1 MRQIDV
7 GNIIHPT
14 DPNGLVVVAQVE
26 PISLIFTLPQSELP
40 RIQAQ
45 MAKGPLTVIAYSQD
59 DKIKLDEGK
68 LLLVNNQ
75 IAQTTGT
82 IQLKATFPNAAHR
95 LWPGQL
101 VNARLL
107 VDTRKDGLTIA
118 APAVQQG
125 QTGSYV
131 YVISP
136 DGKAEVR
143 PVTVAQISEGQAL
156 IDSGLKANETVVVD
170 GQYRL
175 SAGQPRAGAP
185 RQGRAGSRLAKRGR
199 EGNPVNFSAPFIR
212 RPIATILLMAGIAA
226 VRPRDLPS
234 AARRGAAQRQLPD
247 DPGHRPVARRRSA
260 NHGVD
265 RGDAARAADGP
276 DPRRHP
282 AHLDERAGRHLGHRA
297 IRARPHR
304 RQRGGR
310 RPGGHQR
317 GKSLPADQHPV
328 SADDP
333 EGESGRDAGPASR
346 AHAPTRLPLT
356 TIDAYAENILLP
368 KISQIPGVGLV
379 GIGGQQKPAIRVQV
393 NPQALAARGIGLED
407 VRSVIAQANVDLP
420 KGTLNSPRQ
429 TYTLNTNDQLLKP
442 DAYDALIVAY
452 RNGSPVRIRDI
463 GKAIEGPENDLL
475 AGWYNKQRAVILAI
489 QRVPGANVIETVD
502 RVKALLP
509 QLEASLPPAIKVTI
523 AADRTTTI
531 RAAVADVQFTLLLT
545 VALVVMVIFLFLR
558 NLWATVIPAVTVPL
572 SLIGTFAVLYVLGYS
587 LDNLSLMALSI
598 AVGFVVDDAVVVI
611 ENIVRHLEQGLS
623 PMEAALKGSREIG
636 FTIISITLSLIAV
649 FIPLFL
655 MGGYVGKLFQEFA
668 VTISVSL
675 LLSLVISL
683 TLTPMM
689 CARLLKDEA
698 HRQHGRLYRFFER
711 GFDNLLALYEHGL
724 KIVLRHRFIT
734 LMVMLG
740 TIALTGYL
748 YVVIPKGF
756 FPQQDTGQIVGITEA
771 AEDISFPAMA
781 QRQQALVDILLKDPA
796 IDSVSNYIGPGGPTA
811 TLNQGRVFIALKPAS
826 QRDASADQVIN
837 RLRPQLARIQGITLY
852 MQAAQDI
859 TIGARLSKTQY
870 QYTLTDADST
880 ELAHWSAIFVDKMKG
895 IPGVIDV
902 ASDQANGG
910 PMLNVTVNREVAS
923 SFGILPSTIDN
934 VLDDAFGQRIVST
947 IFTQLNQYHVVLEVD
962 PRFQYS
968 PQALRDI
975 YLNSSG
981 GQQVPLSTLVNSDIK
996 PAPIVVN
1003 HQGLF
1008 PSVTISFNLVP
1019 GMALGDAVAAI
1030 QQIEKQTGKPASLAT
1045 SFQGNAQAFQAS
1057 LVGNAAADRGGADRD
1072 LHHPGRPL

>member
-1 MRQIDV
+1 M
-7 GNIIHPT
+7 
-14 DPNGLVVVAQVE
+14 
-26 PISLIFTLPQSELP
+26 
-40 RIQAQ
+40 
-45 MAKGPLTVIAYSQD
+45 
-59 DKIKLDEGK
+59 
-68 LLLVNNQ
+68 
-75 IAQTTGT
+75 
-82 IQLKATFPNAAHR
+82 
-95 LWPGQL
+95 
-101 VNARLL
+101 
-107 VDTRKDGLTIA
+107 
-118 APAVQQG
+118 
-125 QTGSYV
+125 
-131 YVISP
+131 
-136 DGKAEVR
+136 
-143 PVTVAQISEGQAL
+143 
-156 IDSGLKANETVVVD
+156 
-170 GQYRL
+170 
-175 SAGQPRAGAP
+175 
-185 RQGRAGSRLAKRGR
+185 
-199 EGNPVNFSAPFIR
+199 NFSAPFID
-212 RPIATILLMAGIAA
+212 RPIATILLMAGLLLCGLATYRLLPVAALPNVNYPTILITAQLPGADPQTMASTVATPLEQQLSQIPGVTQLTSTSALGVTSVTVQFELARTVDSAA
-226 VRPRDLPS
+226 VDVLAAINAASPFLPTNMPYPPTIRKVNP
-234 AARRGAAQRQLPD
+234 AEN
-247 DPGHRPVARRRSA
+247 PVLLLALTS
-260 NHGVD
+260 D
-265 RGDAARAADGP
+265 
-276 DPRRHP
+276 
-282 AHLDERAGRHLGHRA
+282 
-297 IRARPHR
+297 
-304 RQRGGR
+304 
-310 RPGGHQR
+310 
-317 GKSLPADQHPV
+317 
-328 SADDP
+328 
-333 EGESGRDAGPASR
+333 
-346 AHAPTRLPLT
+346 TLPLT
-356 TIDAYAENILLP
+356 TIDAYAESILLP

-407 VRSVIAQANVDLP
+407 VRSVVAQANVDLP

-442 DAYDALIVAY
+442 EAYDALIVAY
-452 RNGSPVRIRDI
+452 RNGAPVRIRDI

-475 AGWYNKQRAVILAI
+475 AGWYNKQRAIILAI
-489 QRVPGANVIETVD
+489 QRIPGANVIDTVD

-509 QLEASLPPAIKVTI
+509 QLEASIPPAIKVTI

-572 SLIGTFAVLYVLGYS
+572 SLVGTFAVLYALGYS

-611 ENIVRHLEQGLS
+611 ENIVRHLEGGLS
-623 PMEAALKGSREIG
+623 PMEAALKGSKEIG

-698 HRQHGRLYRFFER
+698 HRQHGRLYRIFER
-711 GFDNLLALYEHGL
+711 GFDSLLALYEHGL

-740 TIALTGYL
+740 TIASTGYL
-748 YVVIPKGF
+748 YIVIPKGF

-771 AEDISFPAMA
+771 AQDISFPAMA

-796 IDSVSNYIGPGGPTA
+796 IESVSNYIGPGGPTA
-811 TLNQGRVFIALKPAS
+811 TLNQGRVFIALKPHD
-826 QRDASADQVIN
+826 QRDVSADQIIN
-837 RLRPQLARIQGITLY
+837 RLRPQLARIQGIALY

-859 TIGARLSKTQY
+859 TIGARLTKTQY

-880 ELAHWSAIFVDKMKG
+880 ELAHWSTIFVEKMKG
-895 IPGVIDV
+895 IPGITDV
-902 ASDQANGG
+902 ASDQANAG
-910 PMLNVTVNREVAS
+910 PMLDVTVNREVAS

-934 VLDDAFGQRIVST
+934 VLDDAFGQRIIST

-996 PAPIVVN
+996 PAPIVIN
-1003 HQGLF
+1003 HQGMF
-1008 PSVTISFNLVP
+1008 PSVTISFNLNP
-1019 GMALGDAVAAI
+1019 GVALGDAVAAI

-1057 LVGNAAADRGGADRD
+1057 LSGTPLLIGAALIMIYIILGVLYESAIHPITILSTLPSAGIGALLLLMAVHMDLSVIAMIGIILLIGIVKKNGIMLVDFALEAERSEGLGPEDSIYRACIMRFRPILMTTMAALLGGVPLMLGTGTGSEIRQPLGYAIVGGLVLSQVLTLYTTPVVFLYLDRLARRLRSHAPGGDGA
-1072 LHHPGRPL
+1072 LQPASEYPSAE

>member
-1 MRQIDV
+1 M
-7 GNIIHPT
+7 
-14 DPNGLVVVAQVE
+14 
-26 PISLIFTLPQSELP
+26 
-40 RIQAQ
+40 
-45 MAKGPLTVIAYSQD
+45 
-59 DKIKLDEGK
+59 
-68 LLLVNNQ
+68 
-75 IAQTTGT
+75 
-82 IQLKATFPNAAHR
+82 
-95 LWPGQL
+95 
-101 VNARLL
+101 
-107 VDTRKDGLTIA
+107 
-118 APAVQQG
+118 
-125 QTGSYV
+125 
-131 YVISP
+131 
-136 DGKAEVR
+136 
-143 PVTVAQISEGQAL
+143 
-156 IDSGLKANETVVVD
+156 
-170 GQYRL
+170 
-175 SAGQPRAGAP
+175 
-185 RQGRAGSRLAKRGR
+185 
-199 EGNPVNFSAPFIR
+199 NFSAPFIN
-212 RPIATILLMAGIAA
+212 RPIATILLMVGLLLCGLATYRLLPVAALPNVNYPTILITAQLPGADPQTMASTVATPLEQQLSQIPGVTQLTSSSALGVTSVTVQFELSRTVDSAA
-226 VRPRDLPS
+226 VDVLAAINAASPYLPTNIPYPPTIRKVNP
-234 AARRGAAQRQLPD
+234 AEN
-247 DPGHRPVARRRSA
+247 PVLLLALTS
-260 NHGVD
+260 D
-265 RGDAARAADGP
+265 
-276 DPRRHP
+276 
-282 AHLDERAGRHLGHRA
+282 
-297 IRARPHR
+297 
-304 RQRGGR
+304 
-310 RPGGHQR
+310 
-317 GKSLPADQHPV
+317 
-328 SADDP
+328 
-333 EGESGRDAGPASR
+333 
-346 AHAPTRLPLT
+346 TLPLT
-356 TIDAYAENILLP
+356 TVDAYAENILLP
-368 KISQIPGVGLV
+368 KIAQISGVGLV
-379 GIGGQQKPAIRVQV
+379 GIGGQVKPAIRVQV

-463 GKAIEGPENDLL
+463 GKAIEGPENNLM

-489 QRVPGANVIETVD
+489 QRVPGANVIDTVD
-502 RVKALLP
+502 RIKALLP

-572 SLIGTFAVLYVLGYS
+572 SLIGTFAVLYALGYS

-611 ENIVRHLEQGLS
+611 ENIVRHLEDGLS
-623 PMEAALKGSREIG
+623 PMEAALKGSKEIG

-668 VTISVSL
+668 VAISVSL
-675 LLSLVISL
+675 LLSLVVSL

-698 HRQHGRLYRFFER
+698 HRQHGRLYRLSER
-711 GFDNLLALYEHGL
+711 GFDGLLALYEHGL

-771 AEDISFPAMA
+771 SQDISFAAMV
-781 QRQQALVDILLKDPA
+781 QRQQALVDVLLKDPA
-796 IDSVSNYIGPGGPTA
+796 IESVSNYVGPGGPTA
-811 TLNQGRVFIALKPAS
+811 TLNQGRVFIVLKPGN
-826 QRDASADQVIN
+826 QRDVSADQVIN
-837 RLRPQLARIQGITLY
+837 RLRPQLAKIQGIALY

-859 TIGARLSKTQY
+859 TIGARLTKTQY

-880 ELAHWSAIFVDKMKG
+880 ELTHWAAIFVEKMKA

-902 ASDQANGG
+902 ASDQANAG

-934 VLDDAFGQRIVST
+934 ALDDAFGQRIVST

-962 PRFQYS
+962 PRFQYG
-968 PQALRDI
+968 PQALKDI

-981 GQQVPLSTLVNSDIK
+981 GQQVPLSTLVNSTIK
-996 PAPIVVN
+996 PAPIVIN
-1003 HQGLF
+1003 HQGMF
-1008 PSVTISFNLVP
+1008 PSVTISFNLQP
-1019 GMALGDAVAAI
+1019 GVALGNAVAAI
-1030 QQIEKQTGKPASLAT
+1030 QQVEKETGKPLSLAT

-1057 LVGNAAADRGGADRD
+1057 LSGTPLLIGASLIVIYIILGVLYESAIHPITILSTLPSAGIGALLLLMAVHMDLSVIAMIGIILLIGIVKKNGIMLVDFALQVERTEGLGPEDSIYRACIMRFRPILMTTMAALLGGVPLMLGTGTGSEIRQPLGYAIVGGLALSQVLTLYTTPVVFLYLDRLIRRSPRRAERSGASQRASE
-1072 LHHPGRPL
+1072 RPLAD